1 MADMGYRLL
10 QTVTSTLCEQ
20 CGPAIGEPQAAS
32 TTNSLLQ
39 FGSHMGGGTLHW
51 QAAGN
56 GGPLT
61 VTFLPSSSSSSTPP
75 PPVAPTP
82 LSLPPIEDRSEAPSL
97 PIPTSSP
104 FPGPII
110 PGKGMGKA
118 PPSAPNQSPELAPPA
133 NTTVPEEPG
142 PQDGPP
148 ATSSMDISTV
158 GYGKEALASSSQIHE
173 AATFSCT
180 DPSFNH
186 VIFHRNYMLG
196 FHLPKS
202 LIPEKTN
209 IGSIP
214 STSSPQANPARVSAI
229 HLGPRTA
236 PLLASPTLPPA
247 PVGLASL
254 PPIARGEG

>member
-20 CGPAIGEPQAAS
+20 CGPAIGEPQVATS
-32 TTNSLLQ
+32 TNSHFQ
-39 FGSHMGGGTLHW
+39 FGAHMGGGTLHW

-75 PPVAPTP
+75 PPVTPVHSLAQSYRAKGWAKRPPWYQTKAQNSPLQPT
-82 LSLPPIEDRSEAPSL
+82 LRSLK
-97 PIPTSSP
+97 SP
-104 FPGPII
+104 DS
-110 PGKGMGKA
+110 KM
-118 PPSAPNQSPELAPPA
+118 
-133 NTTVPEEPG
+133 V
-142 PQDGPP
+142 PP

-158 GYGKEALASSSQIHE
+158 GYGKEALASSSQIRV

-180 DPSFNH
+180 DPSSNR
-186 VIFHRNYMLG
+186 VIFHRNYMPG

-202 LIPEKTN
+202 LTPEKTN